1 MVKEELCKANTKS
14 GFSDALADRVL
25 IVFAAISLIPI
36 LTLLNAAF
44 QFIISDSFKVPAF
57 FRQSGFM
64 NYLKNSIFL
73 SSMSIALG
81 LAIAVPAAYA
91 LARYKFTGL
100 NMFSLFVVFPLLIPT
115 IAYFLPFA
123 VTIKRIQDITGIKI
137 YNTYNGYYVLAVMF
151 AVMYLPF
158 SIWML
163 RGFIVSIPVE
173 IEEAARVDGCSTF
186 GIIVRILM
194 PLIGSGIIVTA
205 MLLLMLVWDERLLVD
220 VLMTSDN
227 MKTVALWPGF
237 DNNRFITSPLTSI
250 PIFMIFFV
258 VQKNFMKGLTGG
270 ALKE

>member
-1 MVKEELCKANTKS
+1 MVKGELSKVNARNS
-14 GFSDALADRVL
+14 FLDSLADRVL
-25 IVFAAISLIPI
+25 IIFAALALIPI
-36 LTLLNAAF
+36 LTLFNASF
-44 QFIISDSFKVPAF
+44 QFITSDSFKVPDF
-57 FRQSGFM
+57 FKQSGFIHYM
-64 NYLKNSIFL
+64 KNSIFL

-81 LAIAVPAAYA
+81 LAIALPAAYA

-100 NMFSLFVVFPLLIPT
+100 NMFSVLVVFPLLIPT

-123 VTIKRIQDITGIKI
+123 VTIKRLQDIIGIKI
-137 YNTYNGYYVLAVMF
+137 YNSYNGYYVLAVMY

-163 RGFIVSIPVE
+163 RGFIVSVPVE

-186 GIIVRILM
+186 GIITRILM

-220 VLMTSDN
+220 VLMTTEN
-227 MKTVALWPGF
+227 MKTVALWPSF
-237 DNNRFITSPLTSI
+237 DYNRWVTSPLTSI
-250 PIFMIFFV
+250 PIFVVFFI

-270 ALKE
+270 ALKD

>member
-1 MVKEELCKANTKS
+1 MVKEEMCKTNDS
-14 GFSDALADRVL
+14 LSDKIADRIL
-25 IVFAAISLIPI
+25 ILFIAISIIPI
-36 LTLLNAAF
+36 ITLLNASF
-44 QFIISDSFKVPAF
+44 NYIITDNFRMPQFV
-57 FRQSGFM
+57 RQQGFM
-64 NYLKNSIFL
+64 SYLKNSIFL
-73 SSMSIALG
+73 SSMSIILG
-81 LAIAVPAAYA
+81 LAIALPAAYA

-100 NMFSLFVVFPLLIPT
+100 NMFSIFVVFPLLIPT

-123 VTIKRIQDITGIKI
+123 VSIKRIQDISGIKF
-137 YNTYNGYYVLAVMF
+137 YNTYNGYYILAIMY

-186 GIIVRILM
+186 GIMARILL
-194 PLIGSGIIVTA
+194 PLISSGIVVTA

-227 MKTVALWPGF
+227 MKTVALWPSY
-237 DNNRFITSPLTSI
+237 DNNRFFAAPLSSI
-250 PIFMIFFV
+250 PIFAIFFV